1 MIQEQDELIKILK
14 SENDRLQELL
24 EGQLIINHKDAD
36 ATKERITRVCKL
48 PALTSFF
55 LSFSFSFSFSFDRVR
70 WRSTS

>member
-24 EGQLIINHKDAD
+24 EGQVIINHKDAD

-48 PALTSFF
+48 P
-55 LSFSFSFSFSFDRVR
+55 
-70 WRSTS
+70 RSLHFWHC